1 MVKDHHYVET
11 LVQMEISIMSTGRL
25 KIGHNNHLS
34 NIAKTVE
41 AEGPAKND
49 VIVDPK
55 SLQY

>member
-1 MVKDHHYVET
+1 
-11 LVQMEISIMSTGRL
+11 MSRL
-25 KIGHNNHLS
+25 KIGHDNHLS

>member
-1 MVKDHHYVET
+1 MET
-11 LVQMEISIMSTGRL
+11 LVQMEISIMSRL

-55 SLQY
+55 MAKSLQY